1 MKLTGVAPIAYYR
14 DQFMPFNDIK
24 ISPLD
29 RGFIFGEG
37 MYTTLACQDRI
48 PIFYERH
55 EKRINQQIQD
65 CGFPSLSINLKDIIN
80 QLLELNNLD
89 DAAVYVHIT
98 RGIDIIRDH
107 LPTATDSTIM
117 IIAMPWIRPKEPG
130 VANAMIMEDP
140 RWAKCHLK
148 ITSLLANVQASQ
160 IAAQKGYQKV
170 IFHRDS
176 ILNEAAQANLF
187 LVKNGCLKTP
197 EANQYILNGV
207 TRQILLEEAR
217 EYGLEVQE
225 CSLTINDLF
234 SADEV
239 FLTASLSQIVM
250 INQIN
255 ETQMP
260 DHYEMGNLLF
270 NLYEK
275 RKNKYINQ
283 EIKSKNK
290 SYV

>member
-1 MKLTGVAPIAYYR
+1 
-14 DQFMPFNDIK
+14 
-24 ISPLD
+24 
-29 RGFIFGEG
+29 
-37 MYTTLACQDRI
+37 MYTTLACQSGI

-55 EKRINQQIQD
+55 EKRIEHQIQD
-65 CGFPSLSINLKDIIN
+65 CGFPAPSIDLKQIIN
-80 QLLELNNLD
+80 QLLNLNHLS

-98 RGIDIIRDH
+98 RGVDIIRDH
-107 LPTATDSTIM
+107 IPTSTDATVM
-117 IIAMPWIRPKEPG
+117 IIAMPWIRPETQG
-130 VANAMIMEDP
+130 IASAMTMEDP
-140 RWAKCHLK
+140 RWSQCHLK

-160 IAAQKGYQKV
+160 MAAKKGYQKV

-187 LVKNGCLKTP
+187 IVKNGCLKTP

-207 TRQILLEEAR
+207 TRQIILEEAR
-217 EYGLEVQE
+217 EYGLDVEE
-225 CSLTINDLF
+225 KILTLEDLF

-250 INQIN
+250 INQIDQ
-255 ETQMP
+255 TMMP
-260 DHYEMGNLLF
+260 DNHDFGNLLF

-283 EIKSKNK
+283 ELISKSK